1 MSCNYE
7 LTQDRIKEAI
17 DWVAEEKIVTDM
29 QRHLK
34 ATRVQEVNKIATA
47 DVLKTILAALDA
59 VRWRD
64 YTTEPITDTEP
75 KLIRLKDGTVIVGAK
90 HDTAANVIV
99 SSWLRDE
106 VAVIK
111 TDEIE
116 AWRPVIGGDL

>member
-64 YTTEPITDTEP
+64 VSEHP
-75 KLIRLKDGTVIVGAK
+75 KDGEDVLAMMKGDWICVVTFRASDSAYLGAF
-90 HDTAANVIV
+90 DCNET
-99 SSWLRDE
+99 DD
-106 VAVIK
+106 IK
-111 TDEIE
+111 GWIPY
-116 AWRPVIGGDL
+116 PVWED

>member
-1 MSCNYE
+1 MSNE

-34 ATRVQEVNKIATA
+34 ATRVQEVDKIATT

-64 YTTEPITDTEP
+64 VSEHP
-75 KLIRLKDGTVIVGAK
+75 KDGEDVLAMMKADWICVVTFRASDNAYLGAF
-90 HDTAANVIV
+90 DCNET
-99 SSWLRDE
+99 DD
-106 VAVIK
+106 IK
-111 TDEIE
+111 GWIPY
-116 AWRPVIGGDL
+116 PVWEE